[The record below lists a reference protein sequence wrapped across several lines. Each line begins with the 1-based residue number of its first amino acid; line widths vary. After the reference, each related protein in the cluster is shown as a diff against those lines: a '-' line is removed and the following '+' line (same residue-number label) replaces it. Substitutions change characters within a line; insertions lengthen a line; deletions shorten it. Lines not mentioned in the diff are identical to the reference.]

1 MKSVL
6 LVFLGGGLGSV
17 CRYLV
22 MLFFKTQV
30 DSKFDLFST
39 LTVNILG
46 SLLIGLL
53 LGWLMKSE
61 ALYSNLQLLLA
72 VGFCGGFTTFS
83 TFSSENLNLLKSNLY
98 LEFLL
103 YALGS
108 VVLGVLAVFLG
119 FMITKNLAAH

>member
-22 MLFFKTQV
+22 TLFFKTQV
-30 DSKFDLFST
+30 HSKFDLFST

-46 SLLIGLL
+46 SLLIGFL

-98 LEFLL
+98 FEFLL

-108 VVLGVLAVFLG
+108 LVLGVLAVFLG

>member
-22 MLFFKTQV
+22 TLFFKTQV
-30 DSKFDLFST
+30 HSKFDLFST

-108 VVLGVLAVFLG
+108 LVLGVLAVFLG